1 DGARQNRCQARGDY
15 PRTPEPPFDDGAASE
30 PALLK
35 KHNLIPPDNAQERHL
50 DPRPEGRI
58 DQRTARDSGRRGH
71 APPNEACT
79 RAGET
84 LLVQVSQADVVVNLL
99 IFLMATF
106 LGTEL
111 IRHVARLLHTP
122 LMSLTNAISSVS
134 IVAALIVMVGPKND
148 FILTL
153 VTVAVA
159 LAATNIVSGFMITD
173 RILRLFRRR
182 QRK

>member
-1 DGARQNRCQARGDY
+1 VVG
-15 PRTPEPPFDDGAASE
+15 
-30 PALLK
+30 
-35 KHNLIPPDNAQERHL
+35 
-50 DPRPEGRI
+50 
-58 DQRTARDSGRRGH
+58 
-71 APPNEACT
+71 
-79 RAGET
+79 
-84 LLVQVSQADVVVNLL
+84 VSQADVVVNLL
-99 IFLMATF
+99 IFLIATS

-111 IRHVARLLHTP
+111 IRHVSRLLHTP

>member
-1 DGARQNRCQARGDY
+1 MV
-15 PRTPEPPFDDGAASE
+15 E
-30 PALLK
+30 
-35 KHNLIPPDNAQERHL
+35 
-50 DPRPEGRI
+50 
-58 DQRTARDSGRRGH
+58 
-71 APPNEACT
+71 
-79 RAGET
+79 
-84 LLVQVSQADVVVNLL
+84 VSQADVVVNLL

-111 IRHVARLLHTP
+111 IRHVSRLLHTP

>member
-1 DGARQNRCQARGDY
+1 MV
-15 PRTPEPPFDDGAASE
+15 E
-30 PALLK
+30 
-35 KHNLIPPDNAQERHL
+35 
-50 DPRPEGRI
+50 
-58 DQRTARDSGRRGH
+58 
-71 APPNEACT
+71 
-79 RAGET
+79 
-84 LLVQVSQADVVVNLL
+84 VSQADVVVNLQ
-99 IFLMATF
+99 IFLMASF

-111 IRHVARLLHTP
+111 IRHVSRLLHTP

-182 QRK
+182 QTK